1 MTDQADL
8 LPDGEDDGDGVSGCG
23 PAADLDELARL
34 VEALLF
40 AAPEPLA
47 DGAIRERLPE
57 SADLAAVLERLQ
69 ADYRGRGVHLVQV
82 AGGWAFR
89 TAPDLA
95 DRLRLD
101 TVRPKRLTRAAL
113 ETLAIIAY
121 HQPVSRAEIEAIR
134 GVSTSRG
141 TLDALLEAGWVR
153 PGRRRQTP
161 GRPQTWVTTPGFL
174 DHFSLDS
181 LDDLPGVEEMKA
193 AGLLDTRP
201 LLTTLPGGMV
211 GDGDE
216 EIDLPT
222 LPTNDPAPE
231 DDLFDDGR
239 DDP

>member
-8 LPDGEDDGDGVSGCG
+8 LPDGERDGAAEAG
-23 PAADLDELARL
+23 PAADLGELARL

-40 AAPEPLA
+40 ASPEPLA

-57 SADLAAVLERLQ
+57 SADLAAVLERLE
-69 ADYRGRGVHLVQV
+69 ADYRGRGIQLVQV

-95 DRLRLD
+95 DRMRLD
-101 TVRPKRLTRAAL
+101 ALRPRRMTRAAL

-141 TLDALLEAGWVR
+141 TLDALLEAGWVK

-193 AGLLDTRP
+193 AGLLDSRP

-211 GDGDE
+211 DDGDG
-216 EIDLPT
+216 EIDRPT
-222 LPTNDPAPE
+222 LPTNDPNPE
-231 DDLFDDGR
+231 GDLFDGG
-239 DDP
+239 DDDA

>member
-8 LPDGEDDGDGVSGCG
+8 LPDGEDDGDGDVVTD
-23 PAADLDELARL
+23 PAADLDQLARL

-47 DGAIRERLPE
+47 DGAIRARLPE

-69 ADYRGRGVHLVQV
+69 ADYRGRGVQLVQV

-101 TVRPKRLTRAAL
+101 AVRPKRLTRAAL

-211 GDGDE
+211 GDGEE
-216 EIDLPT
+216 EIDRPT
-222 LPTNDPAPE
+222 VPTNDPTPE
-231 DDLFDDGR
+231 DDLFDGGQ